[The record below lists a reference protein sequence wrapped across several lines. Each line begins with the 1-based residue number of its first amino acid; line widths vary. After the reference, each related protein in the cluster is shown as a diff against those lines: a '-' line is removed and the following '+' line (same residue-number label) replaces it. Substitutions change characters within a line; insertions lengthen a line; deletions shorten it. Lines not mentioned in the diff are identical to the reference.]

1 MQARRAFAA
10 LLLATFGCG
19 PRATTTTG
27 GAPTTGDAATAGP
40 TAEGAALERLG
51 ALASEFVVGAMT
63 FAPSQ
68 ATAQGY
74 HRGRDSDDL
83 PLDLDT
89 LLDDL
94 TVEGVTRRVGVLA
107 DFERRLA
114 DGVAPAALDLEG
126 RADLQLLRDA
136 AALERWTWEEVAPQ
150 LHDPTLWVERLGK
163 ALTFP
168 LLLPYD
174 PPAERARDVLARLE
188 RVAEYVARARATL
201 QDAAPVWVEV
211 ALAANDG
218 NRGLVRELLPR
229 FLADECGG
237 DPDLLAA
244 LEVAAPDVL
253 AALDELDAFLRDE
266 LPRADPDAWRLGTDR
281 YAWKLALAFHGAT
294 TPEEL
299 LADAETELAAKRAAM
314 LQVALPL
321 LAELGIAGPADPV
334 APTPGE
340 EQALLAAVLEAIG
353 TDRVA
358 RDGLLGAVR
367 QALAETDAVLTGGTL
382 LTHVAHDNLS
392 LGPTPVFMRGLYG
405 VGGLV
410 PPPPFEPQLGAWLWI
425 TPIPEDWDEARVEQK
440 LREYNREKLRL
451 LAWHESVPGYFTH
464 SDYASRVA
472 PTWRRLLRSVYGD
485 QATVEGWSTYA
496 EELMLEATPHGRDP
510 RMVLTYAKEELR
522 GLANVLLDVGLHTRS
537 MTDDEA
543 LALMTERTF
552 QERAEAEGK
561 LRRAKLSST
570 QLCTYYLGASA
581 WRELRAEAE
590 RAAGAAFD
598 LRAFHDRAL
607 GEGAVPLPL
616 LREIVLGGS

>member
-1 MQARRAFAA
+1 MQSRFAPAA
-10 LLLATFGCG
+10 LLLVSLAACPPPT
-19 PRATTTTG
+19 PTTTG
-27 GAPTTGDAATAGP
+27 GTTAGDPGPDAA
-40 TAEGAALERLG
+40 AALERLG

-74 HRGRDSDDL
+74 HRGRDAGDL
-83 PLDLDT
+83 PLDLDV

-94 TVEGVTRRVGVLA
+94 SVESVTRRVGELG

-114 DGVAPAALDLEG
+114 GEVDEAALDQQGL
-126 RADLQLLRDA
+126 ADLQLLRDA
-136 AALERWTWEEVAPQ
+136 AALERWTWESVAPHV
-150 LHDPTLWVERLGK
+150 HDPTLWVERLGR

-174 PPAERARDVLARLE
+174 PPAERARDVLERLAR
-188 RVAEYVARARATL
+188 VGEYAARARATL
-201 QDAAPVWVEV
+201 QDAPPVWADV

-218 NRGLVRELLPR
+218 NRELVRELLPR
-229 FLADECGG
+229 FIVDECGG

-244 LEVAAPDVL
+244 LEVAAPGVL
-253 AALDELDAFLRDE
+253 AALDELDAFVRDR
-266 LPRADPDAWRLGTDR
+266 LPRTDAESWRLGPER
-281 YAWKLALAFHGAT
+281 HARKFALAFHGAT
-294 TPEEL
+294 TPEAL
-299 LADAETELAAKRAAM
+299 AADAEGELAAKRAAM
-314 LQVALPL
+314 LQAALPL
-321 LAELGIAGPADPV
+321 LPELGVAAPADP
-334 APTPGE
+334 AHPSPEE
-340 EQALLAAVLEAIG
+340 EQALLRAVLDAVG
-353 TDRVA
+353 SDRVA
-358 RDGLLGAVR
+358 RDGLLDAVR
-367 QALAETDAVLTGGTL
+367 EALAETDAVLAGGTL
-382 LTHVAHDNLS
+382 LTHVAHGNLS
-392 LGPTPVFMRGLYG
+392 LGPTPVFMRGLYS

-410 PPPPFEPQLGAWLWI
+410 PAPPFEPQLGAWLWI
-425 TPIPEDWDEARVEQK
+425 TPIPDEWDDARVEEK
-440 LREYNREKLRL
+440 LREYNRQKLRL
-451 LAWHESVPGYFTH
+451 LAWHEAVPGYFTH
-464 SDYASRVA
+464 SDYAGRVT

-496 EELMLEATPHGRDP
+496 EELMLEATPYGEQP

-522 GLANVLLDVGLHTRS
+522 GLANVLLDVGLHTRG

-570 QLCTYYLGASA
+570 QLCTYYLGTSA

-598 LRAFHDRAL
+598 PRAFHDHAL
-607 GEGAVPLPL
+607 EQGAIPLPL
-616 LREIVLGGS
+616 LREIVLGGP

>member
-1 MQARRAFAA
+1 MWRRLAFAILPLAA
-10 LLLATFGCG
+10 LACG
-19 PRATTTTG
+19 SRVATTAG
-27 GAPTTGDAATAGP
+27 GGSGGGPGPDAAAS
-40 TAEGAALERLG
+40 LERLG

-74 HRGRDSDDL
+74 HRGRDADDL

-94 TVEGVTRRVGVLA
+94 SVESVTRRVGALA

-114 DGVAPAALDLEG
+114 DGVAPAALDPEG
-126 RADLQLLRDA
+126 LADLQLLRDA
-136 AALERWTWEEVAPQ
+136 AALERWTWEEVAPH
-150 LHDPTLWVERLGK
+150 LHDPTLWVERLGR

-174 PPAERARDVLARLE
+174 PPAERVRDVLARLE
-188 RVAEYVARARATL
+188 RLPDYVARARATL
-201 QDAAPVWVEV
+201 QDAPPVWIEV
-211 ALAANDG
+211 ARAANEG
-218 NRGLVRELLPR
+218 NRELVRERLPR
-229 FLADECGG
+229 FIADECGG
-237 DPDLLAA
+237 DADLAA
-244 LEVAAPDVL
+244 ALAVAAPGAL
-253 AALDELDAFLRDE
+253 AALDELDVFLRDG
-266 LPRADPDAWRLGTDR
+266 LRRAPDDAWRLGPER
-281 YAWKLALAFHGAT
+281 YARKFALSFHGAT
-294 TPEEL
+294 TPEA
-299 LADAETELAAKRAAM
+299 LADSAREALAAKRAAM
-314 LQVALPL
+314 LQTALPL
-321 LAELGIAGPADPV
+321 LAELGLPGPADPT
-334 APTPGE
+334 APTPDE
-340 EQALLAAVLEAIG
+340 EQAALAAALDAIG
-353 TDRVA
+353 TDRVP
-358 RDGLLGAVR
+358 RDGLLDAVR
-367 QALAETDAVLTGGTL
+367 ETLAETDGVLAGGAL
-382 LTHVAHDNLS
+382 FTHAGHENLS
-392 LGPTPVFMRGLYG
+392 LGPTPVFLRGLYS

-425 TPIPEDWDEARVEQK
+425 TPIPDDWDDARVEQK
-440 LREYNREKLRL
+440 LREYNRQKLRL

-464 SDYASRVA
+464 SAYANRVT

-485 QATVEGWSTYA
+485 PATVEGWSTYA
-496 EELMLEATPHGRDP
+496 EELMLAATPYGRDP

-522 GLANVLLDVGLHTRS
+522 ALANVLLDVGLHARGMS
-537 MTDDEA
+537 DEEA

-570 QLCTYYLGASA
+570 QLCAYYLGVSA
-581 WRELRAEAE
+581 WREIRAEAE